1 MNLKTLKNE
10 VLVQN
15 AKNLGRE
22 ENRILSKV
30 LAHLLEIESR
40 KLYLDWVWKLVSICR
55 ERAWVQRSLSDA
67 QNRGNAL
74 FEKDTGGDPF
84 G

>member
-1 MNLKTLKNE
+1 MNFKNLKNE

-15 AKNLGRE
+15 AKNLVRE

-40 KLYLDWVWKLVSICR
+40 KLYLELGYG
-55 ERAWVQRSLSDA
+55 SLFQFAVKELGYSEA
-67 QNRGNAL
+67 SAMRRIEGMRFL
-74 FEKDTGGDPF
+74 KK
-84 G
+84 